1 MVRSKI
7 IHLLVIMSIVI
18 TTFSNVQSVKAAEL
32 TPNSAVMNQLVQ
44 NSYNFLGDSYVY
56 GAEGPSCFD
65 CSGFVQYMFNSYG
78 YNISRTTY
86 DQVNEGEYVDKSN
99 LQPGDLVFFSSY
111 NTYSPTHVGI
121 YIGDN
126 NFIHASSGKGCITI
140 SSLNSPYYT
149 DNYWGARRI
158 Y

>member
-1 MVRSKI
+1 MRKSRIASLLI
-7 IHLLVIMSIVI
+7 ITSMFINS
-18 TTFSNVQSVKAAEL
+18 FFNVYPVKAVEI
-32 TPNSAVMNQLVQ
+32 TPNSAVMNQIVQ
-44 NSYNFLGDSYVY
+44 NSYDFLGASYVY

-65 CSGFVQYMFNSYG
+65 CSGFVQYLFNSYG
-78 YNISRTTY
+78 FKLSRTTY
-86 DQVNEGEYVDKSN
+86 DQRNDGQPINKCD
-99 LQPGDLVFFSSY
+99 LQEGDLVFFKSY
-111 NTYSPTHVGI
+111 STNGPTHVGI